1 MTESVGAPPLPDPP
15 PAQNRT
21 RAVDNPRGAFIA
33 VYRLLVRSLATRGRL
48 ISLGLLGL
56 VGVTVGIALGA
67 SHPFDPLDS
76 GTHFVDALGSTKI
89 ADLTTGDIG
98 GIGCS

>member
-1 MTESVGAPPLPDPP
+1 VVGPLLIGT
-15 PAQNRT
+15 PAERGCY
-21 RAVDNPRGAFIA
+21 RAH
-33 VYRLLVRSLATRGRL
+33 
-48 ISLGLLGL
+48 
-56 VGVTVGIALGA
+56 GVK
-67 SHPFDPLDS
+67 PE

>member
-1 MTESVGAPPLPDPP
+1 MLSPVGTGDSCHRRGYFARSDCNVVGPLLIGT
-15 PAQNRT
+15 PAERGCY
-21 RAVDNPRGAFIA
+21 RAH
-33 VYRLLVRSLATRGRL
+33 
-48 ISLGLLGL
+48 
-56 VGVTVGIALGA
+56 GVK
-67 SHPFDPLDS
+67 PE